1 MMTLLFDL
9 DGTLLD
15 SNDIW
20 RQIDVEFLARRGI
33 PWTEAY
39 NQGVI
44 HATFPTA
51 ARFTKEFCQLAESEE
66 EIMAEWM
73 SMAYQ
78 AYSREIP
85 LKSGV
90 AAFLTR
96 CKTQGR
102 PMAIYTS
109 CEQRLCYAAL
119 DHHNIRSLFPRV
131 FFAREL
137 GMEKGAPEG
146 FRTVARL
153 LDTDTEHCLFF
164 DDSPVACKGAKAAG
178 MQVVGCKDPLFA
190 SYRDEMTQFC
200 DYYLNSFEDF
210 TL

>member
-1 MMTLLFDL
+1 MTLLFDL

-51 ARFTKEFCQLAESEE
+51 ARFTREFCQLAESED

-73 SMAYQ
+73 DMAYQ

-85 LKSGV
+85 LKPGI
-90 AAFLTR
+90 AAFLNCCAARGHT
-96 CKTQGR
+96 
-102 PMAIYTS
+102 MAIYTS
-109 CEQRLCYAAL
+109 CEQKLCYAAL
-119 DHHNIRSLFPRV
+119 EHHNLRGLFQSV

-137 GMEKGAPEG
+137 GVEKRAPEG

-153 LDTDTEHCLFF
+153 LGVAPEQCIFF
-164 DDSPVACKGAKAAG
+164 DDSPVACKGAKIAG
-178 MQVVGCKDPLFA
+178 MQVVACKDPLFA
-190 SYRDEMTQFC
+190 SCRDEMAQFC
-200 DYYLNSFEDF
+200 DYYLDSFEHF

>member
-1 MMTLLFDL
+1 MTLLFDL

-51 ARFTKEFCQLAESEE
+51 ARFTREFCRLAESED

-73 SMAYQ
+73 DMAYQ
-78 AYSREIP
+78 AYSREIS
-85 LKSGV
+85 LKPGV
-90 AAFLTR
+90 AAFLNHCADRGHT
-96 CKTQGR
+96 
-102 PMAIYTS
+102 MAIYTS
-109 CEQRLCYAAL
+109 CEQKLCYAAL
-119 DHHNIRSLFPRV
+119 EHHNLRGLFQSV

-137 GMEKGAPEG
+137 GVEKRAPEG

-153 LDTDTEHCLFF
+153 LGVAPEQCIFF
-164 DDSPVACKGAKAAG
+164 DDSPVACKGAKIAG
-178 MQVVGCKDPLFA
+178 MQVVACKDPLFA
-190 SYRDEMTQFC
+190 SCREEMAQFC
-200 DYYLNSFEDF
+200 DYYLDSFEHF

>member
-1 MMTLLFDL
+1 MTLLFDL

-33 PWTEAY
+33 PWTETY

-51 ARFTKEFCQLAESEE
+51 ARFTREFCQLAESED
-66 EIMAEWM
+66 EIMSEWM
-73 SMAYQ
+73 DMAYQ

-85 LKSGV
+85 LKPGV
-90 AAFLTR
+90 AAFLNYCTDR
-96 CKTQGR
+96 GHT
-102 PMAIYTS
+102 MAIYTS
-109 CEQRLCYAAL
+109 CEQKLCYAAL
-119 DHHNIRSLFPRV
+119 DHHNLRRLFQSV

-137 GMEKGAPEG
+137 GVEKRAPEG

-153 LDTDTEHCLFF
+153 LGVAPEQCIFF
-164 DDSPVACKGAKAAG
+164 DDSPVACKGAKLAG
-178 MQVVGCKDPLFA
+178 MQVVACKDPLFA
-190 SYRDEMTQFC
+190 SCREEMAQFC
-200 DYYLNSFEDF
+200 DYYLDSFENF

>member
-1 MMTLLFDL
+1 MTLLFDL

-51 ARFTKEFCQLAESEE
+51 ARFTREFCQLAESED

-73 SMAYQ
+73 DMAYQ

-85 LKSGV
+85 LKPGI
-90 AAFLTR
+90 AAFLNCCAARGHT
-96 CKTQGR
+96 
-102 PMAIYTS
+102 MAIYTS
-109 CEQRLCYAAL
+109 CEQKLCYAAL
-119 DHHNIRSLFPRV
+119 EHHNLRGLFQSV

-137 GMEKGAPEG
+137 GVEKRAPEG

-153 LDTDTEHCLFF
+153 LGIEPEQCIFF
-164 DDSPVACKGAKAAG
+164 DDSPVACKGAKIAG
-178 MQVVGCKDPLFA
+178 MQVVACKDPLFA
-190 SYRDEMTQFC
+190 SCREEMAQFC
-200 DYYLNSFEDF
+200 DYYLDSFEYF

>member
-33 PWTEAY
+33 PWTETY

-51 ARFTKEFCQLAESEE
+51 ARFTREFCQLAESEE

-78 AYSREIP
+78 AYSQEIP
-85 LKSGV
+85 LKPGV
-90 AAFLTR
+90 AAFLNR
-96 CKTQGR
+96 CAAQGHT
-102 PMAIYTS
+102 MAIYTS
-109 CEQRLCYAAL
+109 CEQKLCYAAL
-119 DHHNIRSLFPRV
+119 EHHNLRALFQSV

-137 GMEKGAPEG
+137 GVEKRAPEG
-146 FRTVARL
+146 FCIVARL
-153 LDTDTEHCLFF
+153 LGIKPEDCLFF
-164 DDSPVACKGAKAAG
+164 DDSPVSCRGAKAAG

-190 SYRDEMTQFC
+190 SCREEMIQFC
-200 DYYLNSFEDF
+200 DRYLDSFKDF

>member
-1 MMTLLFDL
+1 MTLLFDL

-33 PWTEAY
+33 PWTETY

-51 ARFTKEFCQLAESEE
+51 ARFTREFCQLAESED
-66 EIMAEWM
+66 EIMTEWM
-73 SMAYQ
+73 DMAYQ

-85 LKSGV
+85 LKPGV
-90 AAFLTR
+90 AAFLSYCADRGHT
-96 CKTQGR
+96 
-102 PMAIYTS
+102 MAIYTS
-109 CEQRLCYAAL
+109 CEQKLCYAAL
-119 DHHNIRSLFPRV
+119 EHHNLRGLFQSV

-137 GMEKGAPEG
+137 GVEKRAPEG

-153 LDTDTEHCLFF
+153 LGVAPEQCIFF
-164 DDSPVACKGAKAAG
+164 DDSPVACKGAKIAG
-178 MQVVGCKDPLFA
+178 MQVIACKDPLFT
-190 SYRDEMTQFC
+190 SCRNEMAQFC
-200 DYYLNSFEDF
+200 DYYLDSFDNF

>member
-1 MMTLLFDL
+1 MTLLFDL

-20 RQIDVEFLARRGI
+20 RQIDVKFLARRGI
-33 PWTEAY
+33 AWTETY

-73 SMAYQ
+73 SMAYR
-78 AYSREIP
+78 AYSQEIP
-85 LKSGV
+85 LKPGA
-90 AAFLTR
+90 AAFLKR
-96 CKTQGR
+96 CAVQGHT
-102 PMAIYTS
+102 MAIYTS
-109 CEQRLCYAAL
+109 CEQKLCYAAL
-119 DHHNIRSLFPRV
+119 EHHNLRGLFQSV

-137 GMEKGAPEG
+137 GVEKRAPEG
-146 FRTVARL
+146 FRTVTRL
-153 LDTDTEHCLFF
+153 LGVAPERCLFF
-164 DDSPVACKGAKAAG
+164 DDSPVACRGAKAAG

-190 SYRDEMTQFC
+190 SYRKEMTQFC
-200 DYYLNSFEDF
+200 DYYLDSFEDF
-210 TL
+210 TE

>member
-1 MMTLLFDL
+1 MTLLFDL

-33 PWTEAY
+33 PWTETY

-51 ARFTKEFCQLAESEE
+51 ARFTREFCQLAESED
-66 EIMAEWM
+66 EIMTEWM
-73 SMAYQ
+73 DMAYQ

-85 LKSGV
+85 LKPGV
-90 AAFLTR
+90 AAFLNH
-96 CKTQGR
+96 CAAQGHT
-102 PMAIYTS
+102 MAIYTS
-109 CEQRLCYAAL
+109 CEQKLCYAAL
-119 DHHNIRSLFPRV
+119 EHHNLRGLFQSV

-137 GMEKGAPEG
+137 GVEKRAPEG

-153 LDTDTEHCLFF
+153 LGVAPEQCIFF
-164 DDSPVACKGAKAAG
+164 DDSPVACKGAKIAG
-178 MQVVGCKDPLFA
+178 MQVIACKDPLFT
-190 SYRDEMTQFC
+190 SCRDEMAQFC
-200 DYYLNSFEDF
+200 DYYLDSFDNF